1 MAKTSTGK
9 RSTGRAGATAG
20 RATAKSSS
28 SSKQTR
34 GSTKSAAKPR
44 TAAAKGRG
52 PATTAGKGKV
62 GGNPDAAKR
71 FGGKLDFGTPSKKAH
86 PADQRVKERRDLR
99 PSQRNG
105 PEGRRVVGVGAYGW
119 DPGHSGGAADT
130 DIIGVGT
137 PGGSSVSTDGTLG
150 KRKGKDLT
158 TRGGSAPF
166 ASGRRSKNP
175 SPNLVGKVGGDKRV
189 RGGSTASRAEDVTSG
204 GGGTGTG
211 DMTARARDDDQ
222 TINPLTGGPARRELG
237 GENA

>member
-1 MAKTSTGK
+1 MAKTSASK
-9 RSTGRAGATAG
+9 RSAGRTAAASGRAS
-20 RATAKSSS
+20 AKSSS
-28 SSKQTR
+28 S
-34 GSTKSAAKPR
+34 KSARGPVK
-44 TAAAKGRG
+44 AAAKSRGAAGR
-52 PATTAGKGKV
+52 GKV
-62 GGNPDAAKR
+62 GGNPDAARR
-71 FGGKLDFGTPSKKAH
+71 FGGKLDFGTPSRKAH
-86 PADQRVKERRDLR
+86 PADQRVKERTDLR

-175 SPNLVGKVGGDKRV
+175 SPGLVGKVGGDKRV
-189 RGGSTASRAEDVTSG
+189 RGGTTNSRAEEAAPG
-204 GGGTGTG
+204 
-211 DMTARARDDDQ
+211 DDQ